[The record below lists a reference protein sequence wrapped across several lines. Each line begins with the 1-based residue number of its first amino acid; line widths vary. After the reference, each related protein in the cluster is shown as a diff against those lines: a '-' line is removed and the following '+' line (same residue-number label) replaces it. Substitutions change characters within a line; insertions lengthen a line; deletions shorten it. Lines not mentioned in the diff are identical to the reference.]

1 MITVYEYRMTITD
14 VEFDDVYNFN
24 GLFEDHMEADRFLAE
39 NEAVGNSIII
49 HSITKMEVLAEVLN
63 EVCRD

>member
-49 HSITKMEVLAEVLN
+49 HSITEMEVLAEVLN